1 MIFMGFLHLFLL
13 QHGRFFVLKKY
24 KMFCFFSFIREL
36 AYQIADQFRVFGK
49 PLGLK
54 DCVITGG
61 MGKSMIISLFF

>member
-1 MIFMGFLHLFLL
+1 MY
-13 QHGRFFVLKKY
+13 KKNI
-24 KMFCFFSFIREL
+24 CFSCIREL

-61 MGKSMIISLFF
+61 MGKSIIILFFFYNFIFSINRYDDSKFIFN

>member
-1 MIFMGFLHLFLL
+1 MVFLHLFLL
-13 QHGRFFVLKKY
+13 QHGKILYRENQIYLS
-24 KMFCFFSFIREL
+24 FSLIREL

-61 MGKSMIISLFF
+61 MGI